1 MGYKKYSVIGHPIGH
16 TMSPF
21 IHERLFQISG
31 VDVEYTKF
39 DIAPQKLQEEFKI
52 ICRLNGFNV
61 TIPHKQ
67 AIIPL
72 LDELDE
78 SAELCGAVNT
88 VSIGKK
94 IIGYNTDKYGFTTAL
109 SRANINLSGN
119 VLICGIGGASRAV
132 AFAAAENGCKITFGI
147 RKGSEDKAKTLC
159 DEIHCHFNN
168 IETEIISYDKI
179 SGEYDLAVNATPVGM
194 YPNTEKSVLTEE
206 QICRCKTIYDLIYN
220 PEETELLRLAK
231 KNGIKCDGGMSML
244 VLQAAKA
251 HEIWYG
257 AKFDSSQIDR
267 IIKDASSELSVI
279 FKGGDEA

>member
-1 MGYKKYSVIGHPIGH
+1 MSNKKYSVIGHPIGH

-21 IHERLFQISG
+21 IHGRLFQISG
-31 VDVEYTKF
+31 VNAEYTKS
-39 DIAPQKLQEEFKI
+39 DIAPEELKEEFGNLSL
-52 ICRLNGFNV
+52 LNGFNV

-72 LDELDE
+72 LDELDK

-88 VSIGKK
+88 VAIGEKAT
-94 IIGYNTDKYGFTTAL
+94 GYNTDKYGFMTAL
-109 SRANINLSGN
+109 SRANISLSGN

-132 AFAAAENGCKITFGI
+132 AFAAAEKGCKMTFGI
-147 RKGSEDKAKTLC
+147 RKGSEDKAKALC
-159 DEIHCHFNN
+159 DEIHTHFSE
-168 IETEIISYDKI
+168 IEIEIISYDEI

-206 QICRCKTIYDLIYN
+206 QICRCKAVYDLIYN
-220 PEETELLRLAK
+220 PEETEFLRLAR
-231 KNGIKCDGGMSML
+231 KNGIKSDGGMSML

-257 AKFDSSQIDR
+257 AKFDDRQIDR
-267 IIKDASSELSVI
+267 IIKDASSELSVV